1 MTLASVR
8 TQARRVLKGIR
19 GVFDL
24 DSYER
29 YVKHRNLHHPGEP
42 MLTEGEFWKN
52 TWAEQD
58 RNPQARCC

>member
-1 MTLASVR
+1 MTFASVCR
-8 TQARRVLKGIR
+8 QARRVFKGIR

-29 YVKHRNLHHPGEP
+29 YVKHHNLHHPDEP
-42 MLTEGEFWKN
+42 VPTEAEFWKD

-58 RNPQARCC
+58 RNPKARCC